1 MSPLL
6 GTERRRRW
14 ALRKL
19 RRKLLAL
26 MRHPGSSLEPVANPS
41 AGDKQF
47 AEIETLIFGVWGQ
60 LKNSDQRQ
68 RLIEFVAVSSRG
80 MQLLAEYYGE
90 TLLPRLQDAEL
101 ARSSAAL
108 PHQDADDLDLP
119 AFLRNRRPN

>member
-80 MQLLAEYYGE
+80 MHLLAEYYGE
-90 TLLPRLQDAEL
+90 TLLPRLKEAEL
-101 ARSSAAL
+101 ARDHSE
-108 PHQDADDLDLP
+108 LDIP
-119 AFLRNRRPN
+119 AFLRRQR